1 MSKSICLIL
10 FKMVGGKGLSI
21 DGKEVVFQ
29 DCLRHSRK
37 IILKKERLMILMI
50 RKLLLV
56 VAVLVIAVSGL
67 AFAENTTILKVGAA
81 VVPHAEILEFVKPE
95 LKKAG
100 IDLQI
105 VVLDDEAQLNPAL
118 ADKQIDANYFQHV
131 PYLESVSK
139 EKGYQFAVAGKIHV
153 EPIGFYS
160 QKIKSKSQ
168 LKTGAKIAI
177 PNNPSNEYRSLVL
190 LEANGLIKLKK
201 GLVNYQATPSDIVSN
216 PKKLQFIEIEAA
228 QLTRSLPDVDGAVI
242 NTNFVLDAKIDPNT
256 ALFRENAK
264 SPYANIIV
272 VRKGDENRPEI
283 KKLLAALQTP
293 ALKKFLLDKYKGSVV
308 PAF

>member
-1 MSKSICLIL
+1 MT
-10 FKMVGGKGLSI
+10 
-21 DGKEVVFQ
+21 
-29 DCLRHSRK
+29 
-37 IILKKERLMILMI
+37 
-50 RKLLLV
+50 RKLLVLLT
-56 VAVLVIAVSGL
+56 VLVFAVSGF
-67 AFAENTTILKVGAA
+67 AFADNITLKVGAA

-139 EKGYQFAVAGKIHV
+139 EKGYQFTVAGKIHV

-160 QKIKSKSQ
+160 QKIKSISQ
-168 LKTGAKIAI
+168 LKKGAKIAI
-177 PNNPSNEYRSLVL
+177 PNNPSNEYRALAL
-190 LEANGLIKLKK
+190 LESKGIIKLKK
-201 GLVNYQATPSDIVSN
+201 GLANYQATPSDIVAN
-216 PKKLQFIEIEAA
+216 PKNIQFIEIEAA
-228 QLTRSLPDVDGAVI
+228 QLTRSLPDVDGAII

-256 ALFRENAK
+256 ALFRENAN

-272 VRKGDENRPEI
+272 VRKGDETRPEI
-283 KKLLAALQTP
+283 KKLVATLQTP
-293 ALKKFLLDKYKGSVV
+293 VVKKFLLDKYKGSVV